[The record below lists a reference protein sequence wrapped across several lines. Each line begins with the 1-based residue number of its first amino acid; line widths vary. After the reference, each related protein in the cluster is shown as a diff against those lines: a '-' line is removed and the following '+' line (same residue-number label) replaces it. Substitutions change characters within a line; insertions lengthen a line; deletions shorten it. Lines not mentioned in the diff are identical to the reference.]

1 MFCRTERSTDQ
12 VVKPV
17 NLEALSKWVGA
28 VPQDVRNDMKSIAPM
43 LERLGYDPEAYP
55 PNYGDPDKGV
65 LDNTLHVRNNDD
77 YWKRKGQEVLTVD
90 KVAKRLPQGPQG
102 PLAPQGPAN
111 GGAADP
117 QGHINTKDK
126 ETYGKDFDEAK
137 QVLDKDQDKSDN
149 QNVAAAAANNAGAR

>member
-1 MFCRTERSTDQ
+1 M
-12 VVKPV
+12 KPV

-43 LERLGYDPEAYP
+43 LERLGYDPDAYP

-77 YWKRKGQEVLTVD
+77 FWKRKGQGVLSQD
-90 KVAKRLPQGPQG
+90 KIAKRLPQGPV
-102 PLAPQGPAN
+102 
-111 GGAADP
+111 GGAP
-117 QGHINTKDK
+117 EPVHIKDK

-149 QNVAAAAANNAGAR
+149 QNNKDNTVR